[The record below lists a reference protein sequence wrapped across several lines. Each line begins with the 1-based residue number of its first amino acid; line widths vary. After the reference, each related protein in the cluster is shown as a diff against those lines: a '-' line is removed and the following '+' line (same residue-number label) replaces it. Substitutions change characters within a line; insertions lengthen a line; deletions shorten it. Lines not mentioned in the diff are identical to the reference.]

1 MDTDRRDG
9 LCATCAHA
17 RRVTSAR
24 GSTFVLCERS
34 QSDRRYA
41 KYPPLPVLR
50 CDGYEPRDPRD
61 PRAAEDAPST

>member
-1 MDTDRRDG
+1 MDETERRDG

-34 QSDRRYA
+34 QSDPRYP

-50 CDGYEPRDPRD
+50 CDGHEPREPR
-61 PRAAEDAPST
+61 PARET